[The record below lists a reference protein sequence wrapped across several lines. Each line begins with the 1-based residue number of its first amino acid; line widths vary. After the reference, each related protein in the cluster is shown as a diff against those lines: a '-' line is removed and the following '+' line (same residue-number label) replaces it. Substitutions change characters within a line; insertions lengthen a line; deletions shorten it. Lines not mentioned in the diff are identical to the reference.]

1 MAFEFNLD
9 YVKTNT
15 RAKVIV
21 AEAAVALLGGIINS
35 FWGGMA
41 GPFLSFVFWT
51 TLIISGLIVV
61 LNICKVYQILFVKFG
76 TAFVQAEQI
85 YIGVWA
91 IFYCISTIVSFF
103 GWGASN
109 LFAYVELALFI
120 VDGYCHLKMPR
131 YSSGDGQNLPDQQ
144 EA

>member
-9 YVKTNT
+9 YVKTDT
-15 RAKVIV
+15 RAKVIA
-21 AEAAVALLGGIINS
+21 AEAAVGLLGGIINS

-51 TLIISGLIVV
+51 TLMISGLIVM
-61 LNICKVYQILFVKFG
+61 LNICKVYEMLYAKFG
-76 TAFVQAEQI
+76 NAFVQGEQI

-109 LFAYVELALFI
+109 LFAYIELGLFI
-120 VDGYCHLKMPR
+120 VDGYCYLRMPR
-131 YSSGDGQNLPDQQ
+131 FSSGGAQSLPDQQ

>member
-9 YVKTNT
+9 YVKTDT
-15 RAKVIV
+15 RAKVIA
-21 AEAAVALLGGIINS
+21 AEAAVGLLGGIINS

-51 TLIISGLIVV
+51 TLMISGLIVM
-61 LNICKVYQILFVKFG
+61 LNICKVYEMLYAKLG
-76 TAFVQAEQI
+76 SALVQGEII
-85 YIGVWA
+85 YIVVWA

-109 LFAYVELALFI
+109 LFAYVELGLFI
-120 VDGYCHLKMPR
+120 FDGYCYNRMPR
-131 YSSGDGQNLPDQQ
+131 FSSSGAQNLPDQQ